1 MFPRREISYTF
12 LVRQSKGVPEM
23 SDQQKALATQLSNI
37 EAKTGKS
44 LAELKQLVK
53 ESGLEKHGAI
63 RDMLKEKFGLGYG
76 DANTLAHL
84 ARGEEPA
91 APGDD
96 GLKAIYAGPKA
107 ALQPIHEAVMAQ
119 VKGLGEFEIAP
130 KKTYWSLRRKKQFAM
145 VGPATNTRVEVGL
158 NLKNATATARLEPM
172 PPKSMCT
179 FKVKLTGAEQ
189 VDGELLGW
197 LKQAFDEAG

>member
-1 MFPRREISYTF
+1 
-12 LVRQSKGVPEM
+12 M
-23 SDQQKALATQLSNI
+23 SDPQKALATQLSNI

-63 RDMLKEKFGLGYG
+63 RDMLKEMFGLGYG
-76 DANTLAHL
+76 DANTLAHI
-84 ARGEEPA
+84 ARQVEEETPA
-91 APGDD
+91 GDD
-96 GLKAIYAGPKA
+96 GLASIYAGPKA
-107 ALQPIHEAVMAQ
+107 ALRPVHDAVMAQ
-119 VKGLGEFEIAP
+119 VKSLGEFEIAP
-130 KKTYWSLRRKKQFAM
+130 KKTYLSLRRKKQFAM

-158 NLKNATATARLEPM
+158 NLKNATATARLEAM

-179 FKVKLTGAEQ
+179 FKVKLTSPAQ
-189 VDGELLGW
+189 VDDELFGW

>member
-1 MFPRREISYTF
+1 
-12 LVRQSKGVPEM
+12 M
-23 SDQQKALATQLSNI
+23 SDPQKALATQLSNI

-44 LAELKQLVK
+44 LAELKQLVQ

-76 DANTLAHL
+76 DANTLAHI
-84 ARGEEPA
+84 ARQAEEKTA
-91 APGDD
+91 AGDD
-96 GLKAIYAGPKA
+96 GLASIYAGPKA
-107 ALQPIHEAVMAQ
+107 ALRPVHDAVMAQ
-119 VKGLGEFEIAP
+119 VKGLGEVEIAP

-158 NLKNATATARLEPM
+158 NLKDATPTARLEAM

>member
-1 MFPRREISYTF
+1 
-12 LVRQSKGVPEM
+12 M
-23 SDQQKALATQLSNI
+23 SDLQKALATQLSNI

-44 LAELKQLVK
+44 LAELKQLVAD
-53 ESGLEKHGAI
+53 SGLEKHGAI

-84 ARGEEPA
+84 ARQEEPPA
-91 APGDD
+91 AVVALGSGD
-96 GLKAIYAGPKA
+96 GLDAFYAGPKA
-107 ALQPIHEAVMAQ
+107 ALRPIHDAVMEQ
-119 VKGLGEFEIAP
+119 VRALGEFEIAP

-158 NLKNATATARLEPM
+158 NLKNATATARLEAM

-179 FKVKLTGAEQ
+179 FKVKLTTAAQ
-189 VDGELLGW
+189 ADDELLGW